1 MPGAHQAF
9 PAGQEREN
17 KMEESSEIEKKKE
30 FTKEIIIV
38 CVCTSKEGKKI
49 LYFPSAIFVSNLK
62 VNLYH
67 LVIAVNIDTL
77 QKNSWASPCVF
88 SYGYNVFC
96 HAEDDER
103 AEREM

>member
-1 MPGAHQAF
+1 MPIKPSQLGR
-9 PAGQEREN
+9 RE
-17 KMEESSEIEKKKE
+17 KIRWKRAQRLKKKKE

-67 LVIAVNIDTL
+67 LVIAVNIDTH